1 MGQCRTPGS
10 GDLATAG
17 WLFSVVTS
25 ERLAVGVV
33 IQMEPSTL
41 AREPGSMPDLHF
53 VS

>member
-33 IQMEPSTL
+33 IQMESSTL